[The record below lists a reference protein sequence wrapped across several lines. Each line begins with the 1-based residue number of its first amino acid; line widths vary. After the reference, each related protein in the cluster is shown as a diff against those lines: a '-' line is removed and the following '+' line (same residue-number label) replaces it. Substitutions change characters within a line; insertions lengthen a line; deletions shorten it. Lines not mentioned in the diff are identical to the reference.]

1 MNRPVAIAAAAAAVV
16 AAAVG
21 GYLWLRSEPPE
32 APPREP
38 GGSQVGALSPEPE
51 GAGAGDPAAMLKED
65 SPGVAEVPAEPD
77 GSPPAAQP
85 SEPGGA
91 VSADPAAASDAGPA
105 GTRDTA
111 GADPGASPPVVP
123 EETLSEQASPAPA
136 EGIADE
142 ADVAGV
148 EPGSSPPE
156 ASPSVPGEAPSDEGT
171 PAFADESAGA
181 ADVAG
186 AEPGYSPPDSPP
198 SVSDGVPPEAAAS
211 SLAGAPEV
219 VTQDRDAPPSDPD
232 GARSASAASAPTEIT
247 RAPERAT
254 PAGEPAFSSSPPPPP
269 PSAAAPPSPDDTA
282 IPNDDAAA
290 ALAAVE
296 PGASRHDERPFP
308 EGRAASPDVV
318 AALER
323 ETAPPGQ
330 GGALQ
335 PPPPAG
341 AAVLGEIAPPTPDD
355 KDFAGSNAM
364 RAPVLRWRAAREPE
378 FETALAAPAAP
389 APIRPRAVREPAV
402 ALSRSPHELAVSAPP
417 TVGVTP
423 AAPAAEDAVADSTV
437 APAPVP
443 PVHAAREPALAG
455 APVAPSAPRAAV
467 EPDIVVATLDSS
479 GAARPPTPAR
489 EARPGAGASA
499 PVSPAPAAADET
511 ASPLSDI
518 GPDAQDVS
526 WRGEEPSGGAAPA
539 PVVAIAYEESDI
551 VFIGKTAPGALVE
564 AWLDGRPVGSVT
576 AGPTG
581 NWRLASAGNEPGQR
595 RLLVTA
601 TGSEGEVG
609 RVESPIYI
617 EDATRV
623 SVTGGLKVVQVGSNL
638 WRIAREVY
646 GRGARNMAIY
656 EANRDQIRN
665 PDVIFPGQILILPG
679 APSEG

>member
-1 MNRPVAIAAAAAAVV
+1 MNRPVVIAAAAAAVV

-21 GYLWLRSEPPE
+21 GYLWLRSGSPE

-38 GGSQVGALSPEPE
+38 GGSQLGALSPEPQ
-51 GAGAGDPAAMLKED
+51 GAGAGDPAATLEED
-65 SPGVAEVPAEPD
+65 SPGVAEIAAATPD
-77 GSPPAAQP
+77 GSSRSAQP

-91 VSADPAAASDAGPA
+91 VSADPAAVSDAGPA
-105 GTRDTA
+105 GTPDTA
-111 GADPGASPPVVP
+111 GPEPGASPPAVP
-123 EETLSEQASPAPA
+123 EEMLSEQASPAPA
-136 EGIADE
+136 EGMADE

-148 EPGSSPPE
+148 DPGSSPPE
-156 ASPSVPGEAPSDEGT
+156 ALPPVPGEAPLDEGT
-171 PAFADESAGA
+171 PALADESAGA

-186 AEPGYSPPDSPP
+186 AEPGYSPPDAPH
-198 SVSDGVPPEAAAS
+198 SDGVPPEEAAPS
-211 SLAGAPEV
+211 PAGAPDLA
-219 VTQDRDAPPSDPD
+219 TRDRGAPPSDPD
-232 GARSASAASAPTEIT
+232 GARPAGAAPAPTEIA

-254 PAGEPAFSSSPPPPP
+254 PADEPGFSSSPPP
-269 PSAAAPPSPDDTA
+269 SAVAAPSPDDA
-282 IPNDDAAA
+282 AMPDDNAAA
-290 ALAAVE
+290 VLAAVE
-296 PGASRHDERPFP
+296 PDASRHDERPFP
-308 EGRAASPDVV
+308 EGKAASPDVV

-323 ETAPPGQ
+323 ETASPE

-335 PPPPAG
+335 PAPPAG
-341 AAVLGEIAPPTPDD
+341 AAAPGEIAPSTPDD
-355 KDFAGSNAM
+355 EDFAGSNAV

-402 ALSRSPHELAVSAPP
+402 ALSPSPHEPAVSVPP

-423 AAPAAEDAVADSTV
+423 GVPAAPEAEDAVANSTV
-437 APAPVP
+437 ALAPAP

-455 APVAPSAPRAAV
+455 APVAPSTPRAAV
-467 EPDIVVATLDSS
+467 EPDIVVAALDSS
-479 GAARPPTPAR
+479 GAAQPPAPAR
-489 EARPGAGASA
+489 EARPGAGATVPDA
-499 PVSPAPAAADET
+499 PAPAAVGET
-511 ASPLSDI
+511 ASPRFDS

-526 WRGEEPSGGAAPA
+526 WRGEEPNGGAAPPPA
-539 PVVAIAYEESDI
+539 VAIGYEENDL
-551 VFIGKTAPGALVE
+551 VFAGKTTPGARVE
-564 AWLDGRPVGSVT
+564 AWLDNRPVGSVT

-581 NWRLASAGNEPGQR
+581 NWRLVSAGNEPGQR

-601 TGSEGEVG
+601 TVSEGEVG
-609 RVESPIYI
+609 RIESPIYI

>member
-1 MNRPVAIAAAAAAVV
+1 M
-16 AAAVG
+16 
-21 GYLWLRSEPPE
+21 
-32 APPREP
+32 
-38 GGSQVGALSPEPE
+38 
-51 GAGAGDPAAMLKED
+51 
-65 SPGVAEVPAEPD
+65 
-77 GSPPAAQP
+77 
-85 SEPGGA
+85 
-91 VSADPAAASDAGPA
+91 
-105 GTRDTA
+105 
-111 GADPGASPPVVP
+111 
-123 EETLSEQASPAPA
+123 
-136 EGIADE
+136 
-142 ADVAGV
+142 
-148 EPGSSPPE
+148 
-156 ASPSVPGEAPSDEGT
+156 

-181 ADVAG
+181 TDVAG

-198 SVSDGVPPEAAAS
+198 SVSDDVPPEAAAS
-211 SLAGAPEV
+211 SLGGAPDV

-232 GARSASAASAPTEIT
+232 GARSAGAASAPAPTEIA

-254 PAGEPAFSSSPPPPP
+254 PAGEPDFSSSPPPPP
-269 PSAAAPPSPDDTA
+269 PSAAAAPSPDDA
-282 IPNDDAAA
+282 AMPNDDDAAI
-290 ALAAVE
+290 LAAVE
-296 PGASRHDERPFP
+296 PAASRHDERPFP

-335 PPPPAG
+335 PAPPAG
-341 AAVLGEIAPPTPDD
+341 ATAPGEIASPTPDD
-355 KDFAGSNAM
+355 RGFAGSDAV
-364 RAPVLRWRAAREPE
+364 RAPVLRWRATREPE

-389 APIRPRAVREPAV
+389 APIRLRAVREPAV
-402 ALSRSPHELAVSAPP
+402 ALSRSPSPHEPAESTSSAR
-417 TVGVTP
+417 GMSREGP
-423 AAPAAEDAVADSTV
+423 AAPAAEDAVTDSTV

-455 APVAPSAPRAAV
+455 APVAPSTPRMAV
-467 EPDIVVATLDSS
+467 EPDIVVAALDSP

-511 ASPLSDI
+511 ASPRSDI

-551 VFIGKTAPGALVE
+551 VFAGKTAPGALVE

>member
-1 MNRPVAIAAAAAAVV
+1 M
-16 AAAVG
+16 
-21 GYLWLRSEPPE
+21 S
-32 APPREP
+32 RE
-38 GGSQVGALSPEPE
+38 G
-51 GAGAGDPAAMLKED
+51 
-65 SPGVAEVPAEPD
+65 
-77 GSPPAAQP
+77 
-85 SEPGGA
+85 
-91 VSADPAAASDAGPA
+91 
-105 GTRDTA
+105 
-111 GADPGASPPVVP
+111 
-123 EETLSEQASPAPA
+123 
-136 EGIADE
+136 
-142 ADVAGV
+142 
-148 EPGSSPPE
+148 
-156 ASPSVPGEAPSDEGT
+156 
-171 PAFADESAGA
+171 
-181 ADVAG
+181 
-186 AEPGYSPPDSPP
+186 
-198 SVSDGVPPEAAAS
+198 
-211 SLAGAPEV
+211 
-219 VTQDRDAPPSDPD
+219 
-232 GARSASAASAPTEIT
+232 
-247 RAPERAT
+247 
-254 PAGEPAFSSSPPPPP
+254 
-269 PSAAAPPSPDDTA
+269 
-282 IPNDDAAA
+282 
-290 ALAAVE
+290 
-296 PGASRHDERPFP
+296 
-308 EGRAASPDVV
+308 
-318 AALER
+318 
-323 ETAPPGQ
+323 
-330 GGALQ
+330 
-335 PPPPAG
+335 
-341 AAVLGEIAPPTPDD
+341 
-355 KDFAGSNAM
+355 
-364 RAPVLRWRAAREPE
+364 
-378 FETALAAPAAP
+378 
-389 APIRPRAVREPAV
+389 
-402 ALSRSPHELAVSAPP
+402 
-417 TVGVTP
+417 P

-455 APVAPSAPRAAV
+455 APVAPSMPRMAV
-467 EPDIVVATLDSS
+467 EPDIVVAALDSP

-511 ASPLSDI
+511 ASPRSDI

-551 VFIGKTAPGALVE
+551 VFAGKTAPGALVE

>member
-1 MNRPVAIAAAAAAVV
+1 MNRLVVIAAAAAAVV

-21 GYLWLRSEPPE
+21 GYLWLRSGSPE

-38 GGSQVGALSPEPE
+38 GGSQLGALSPEPQ
-51 GAGAGDPAAMLKED
+51 GAGAGDPAATLEED
-65 SPGVAEVPAEPD
+65 SPGVAEIAAATPD
-77 GSPPAAQP
+77 GSSRSAQP
-85 SEPGGA
+85 SEPGRE

-105 GTRDTA
+105 GTPDTA
-111 GADPGASPPVVP
+111 GPEPGASPPAVS

-136 EGIADE
+136 EGMADE

-148 EPGSSPPE
+148 DPGSSPPE
-156 ASPSVPGEAPSDEGT
+156 ASPPVPGEAPLDEGT
-171 PAFADESAGA
+171 PALADES
-181 ADVAG
+181 AG
-186 AEPGYSPPDSPP
+186 AEPGYSPPDPP
-198 SVSDGVPPEAAAS
+198 HSDGVPPEEAAPS
-211 SLAGAPEV
+211 PGGAPDV
-219 VTQDRDAPPSDPD
+219 ATRDRGAPPSDPD
-232 GARSASAASAPTEIT
+232 GARPAGAAPAPTEIA

-254 PAGEPAFSSSPPPPP
+254 PADEAGFSSSPPP
-269 PSAAAPPSPDDTA
+269 SAAAAPSPDDA
-282 IPNDDAAA
+282 AMPDDNAAA
-290 ALAAVE
+290 VLAAVE
-296 PGASRHDERPFP
+296 PDASRHDERPFP

-323 ETAPPGQ
+323 ETASPGQ

-335 PPPPAG
+335 PAPPAG
-341 AAVLGEIAPPTPDD
+341 AAAPGEIAPSTPDD
-355 KDFAGSNAM
+355 EDFAGSNAM
-364 RAPVLRWRAAREPE
+364 RAPVLRQRAAREPE

-402 ALSRSPHELAVSAPP
+402 ALSRSPSPHEPAEFTSSAR
-417 TVGVTP
+417 GMSREGP

-467 EPDIVVATLDSS
+467 EPDIVVAALDSP

-511 ASPLSDI
+511 ASPRSDI

-551 VFIGKTAPGALVE
+551 VFAGKTAPGALVE